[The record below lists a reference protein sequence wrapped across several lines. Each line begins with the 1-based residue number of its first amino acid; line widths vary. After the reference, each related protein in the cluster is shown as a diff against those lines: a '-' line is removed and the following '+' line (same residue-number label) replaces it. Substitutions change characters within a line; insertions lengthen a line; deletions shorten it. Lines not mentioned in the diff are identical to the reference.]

1 MEESK
6 ESTDSVSKEVSAA
19 AVSPAAPAA
28 LREQTW
34 AGLVR
39 DMAAG
44 KQEALSRLYDETS
57 SVVYGLALRILRNPA
72 DAEEAV
78 LDAYT
83 RAWKQAPNFDP
94 GRAGVMTWLVM
105 MTRSISIDRLRSQAN
120 RASKTETLDEPQRQE
135 ASPDPGPEFSA
146 VFGQQR
152 ERIQAAM
159 AQLSAEQRQ
168 VIELAFFEGLSH
180 SELADRLGIPLGT
193 VKTRVRL
200 GLGKLRSLL
209 EELA

>member
-1 MEESK
+1 MQRNRPGLAS
-6 ESTDSVSKEVSAA
+6 SA
-19 AVSPAAPAA
+19 
-28 LREQTW
+28 TW
-34 AGLVR
+34 RLAE
-39 DMAAG
+39 
-44 KQEALSRLYDETS
+44 QEALSRLYDETS